1 MGDTHIYYSQHHNI
15 ITQHSPAK
23 SATWLLIFPH
33 NILNRLSFM
42 ASDRAIAKQT
52 GRRIMLGSAR
62 GCDFV
67 ECVVNITSLLQL
79 VAMCAL
85 IPRGAALI
93 DKNSKWF

>member
-1 MGDTHIYYSQHHNI
+1 M
-15 ITQHSPAK
+15 
-23 SATWLLIFPH
+23 F
-33 NILNRLSFM
+33 
-42 ASDRAIAKQT
+42 
-52 GRRIMLGSAR
+52 GSAR

-85 IPRGAALI
+85 IPRGAAMI